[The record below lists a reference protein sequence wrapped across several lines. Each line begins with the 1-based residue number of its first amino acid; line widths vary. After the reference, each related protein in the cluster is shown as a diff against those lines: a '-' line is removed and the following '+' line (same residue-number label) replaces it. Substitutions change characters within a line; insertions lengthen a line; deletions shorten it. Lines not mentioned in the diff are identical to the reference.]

1 MTERLTTA
9 QMLDTVRRLERL
21 PYDDKDTAAIHRAS
35 SVIVPRLSAKYPPAE
50 GLCNMVSDALRM
62 EFVVVKSFR
71 KRGLLGGVK
80 ARYTVLMG
88 FDDGAHWEEG
98 PVVNSAQAVA
108 YVFKSME
115 KVDRWMDEKYGR
127 KR

>member
-1 MTERLTTA
+1 MAERLTTA
-9 QMLDTVRRLERL
+9 QMLETARQLERL
-21 PYDDKDTAAIHRAS
+21 PYDDLDAAIIQRATP
-35 SVIVPRLSAKYPPAE
+35 VIVPKLAAKYSLSE
-50 GLCNMVSDALRM
+50 GFCYMVSDALKM

-71 KRGLLGGVK
+71 KRGLFGGVK
-80 ARYTVLMG
+80 PGYAVMMG
-88 FDDGAHWEEG
+88 FDDGAAWEAG
-98 PVVNSAQAVA
+98 PAVTSAKAVA

>member
-9 QMLDTVRRLERL
+9 QMHDAVRRLERL
-21 PYDDKDTAAIHRAS
+21 PYDDKEIALIHRAS
-35 SVIVPRLSAKYPPAE
+35 SVIVPRPSAKYPPDE
-50 GLCNMVSDALRM
+50 GLCHMVSEALRM
-62 EFVVVKSFR
+62 EFIVAKSFR

-88 FDDGAHWEEG
+88 FDDGESWEEG
-98 PVVNSAQAVA
+98 PVVTSAQAVA
-108 YVFKSME
+108 YVFRSME